1 VHLEALSLAFRAGA
15 LKDDA
20 AWADARM
27 TEAFSNHYLTDMFAG
42 GHVRTP
48 RQEMKAWYQAMYP
61 DSIDK
66 FVSYIA
72 ERMTDFLES
81 WGDLEVFSIGPIA
94 LETRPWVVRWRMRS
108 QIRDLGGKALE
119 SFSLGDIVALA
130 YHNQDN
136 KGLGVISDVDETGK
150 EEPGGHYWWDVGDG
164 NLKNS
169 MKTRN
174 MAVASVRASLKD
186 LDHMR
191 DAGAKAREASG
202 YVPWS
207 GLYAILDPKFREALG
222 KIQPFQSKRFVP
234 REAVAN
240 SGNPQMNW
248 HWGQLD
254 PVLRASLDETVAE
267 DIAGELRSKAQTV
280 GDKDGIIRKGG
291 MRLRARRAL
300 EEFCMELASQKTAA
314 LEAAMEAPASG
325 VDPEPGWIEPVDAG
339 VPIPAGVP

>member
-42 GHVRTP
+42 GLVRTP

-202 YVPWS
+202 YVPCS